1 MIEIT
6 LSQLIDSV
14 SVMQELAKKP
24 MKTKAAFQVARLLRE
39 VEKEYTLF
47 QEARKNL
54 IEKYAERNTNGE
66 LKVDSDGNYNVP
78 KEKIEPFNEELKEV
92 IEQNITLNAEQ
103 ININDLEEANFTPS
117 EMILLLPF
125 IYE

>member
-54 IEKYAERNTNGE
+54 IEKYAERNADGG
-66 LKVDSDGNYNVP
+66 LKTDANGNYSVP
-78 KEKIEPFNEELKEV
+78 KEKIEPFNEELK
-92 IEQNITLNAEQ
+92 
-103 ININDLEEANFTPS
+103 
-117 EMILLLPF
+117 
-125 IYE
+125 

>member
-66 LKVDSDGNYNVP
+66 LKIDSDGNYNVP

-117 EMILLLPF
+117 EMILLWPF

>member
-24 MKTKAAFQVARLLRE
+24 MKTKVAFQVARLLRE

-54 IEKYAERNTNGE
+54 IEKYAERNTYGE

-78 KEKIEPFNEELKEV
+78 KEKIELFNEELKEV